1 MQTAAILVLV
11 GLVGL
16 AAAVD
21 IQVRL
26 SGLKGLSQVNESETK
41 SRGYI
46 QKSLL
51 QVYFPGRFVTK
62 NFFLNGY

>member
-1 MQTAAILVLV
+1 MHIYCGDVNAGPQSYPGGRETMQTAAVLVMV

-26 SGLKGLSQVNESETK
+26 AGLKGVSQENES
-41 SRGYI
+41 G
-46 QKSLL
+46 LM
-51 QVYFPGRFVTK
+51 
-62 NFFLNGY
+62 

>member
-26 SGLKGLSQVNESETK
+26 SGLKGLSYRRCRWATGGGNTQLSVK
-41 SRGYI
+41 S
-46 QKSLL
+46 
-51 QVYFPGRFVTK
+51 
-62 NFFLNGY
+62 